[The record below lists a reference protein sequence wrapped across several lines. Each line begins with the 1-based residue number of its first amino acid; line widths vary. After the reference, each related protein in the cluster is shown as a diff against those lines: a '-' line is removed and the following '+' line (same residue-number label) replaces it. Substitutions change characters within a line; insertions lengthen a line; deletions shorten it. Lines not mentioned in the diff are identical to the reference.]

1 MMSAAPLVGNLH
13 NAKTLGPHVR
23 YVIGCYHSKL
33 HDVVLHMD
41 HHYQRLDSKTPKI
54 NRQLEYAPANGL
66 FITLRT

>member
-1 MMSAAPLVGNLH
+1 MMGADPLVGTLH
-13 NAKTLGPHVR
+13 NATTLDPHVH

-33 HDVVLHMD
+33 HDVVLHIG
-41 HHYQRLDSKTPKI
+41 HHYRRLDSKTPKI